1 MKQIRYTQIRVVH
14 ESDPQAF
21 QDEFNHAQIELKSKK
36 PEVLKMDITSDGMVA
51 IIQYEVETEEPENAK
66 DEVSLMGVHLTC
78 GNCPRFEP
86 MRNKDG
92 SVNRTAKRGK
102 CFLEPYTTCETDV
115 VHCEWFCK
123 KYLKGEIE
131 VRSEIK

>member
-1 MKQIRYTQIRVVH
+1 MKQSKYQQIRVI
-14 ESDPQAF
+14 ESKDPTEF
-21 QDEFNHAQIELKSKK
+21 QDEFNKAQQELASLK
-36 PEVLKMDITSDGMVA
+36 PETIYDITDGYRA
-51 IIQYEVETEEPENAK
+51 IIQYEVETSVPENAK
-66 DEVSLMGVHLTC
+66 DEVHLMGVHLTC